1 MASAA
6 DIRSWSATGLAARTV
21 AQLQA
26 LATTTGVDLLD
37 VNDASRGSRR
47 GRPLLK
53 ADYIS
58 SLLRHRDQLAAAAT
72 SDAAAT
78 DDGLAVHNIVQ
89 FRPAGSS
96 GWSLAT

>member
-37 VNDASRGSRR
+37 VKGDAAPPRRPRYDAASLGALSRGKMVEGPAS
-47 GRPLLK
+47 
-53 ADYIS
+53 
-58 SLLRHRDQLAAAAT
+58 Q
-72 SDAAAT
+72 DAEPTRSQQA
-78 DDGLAVHNIVQ
+78 L
-89 FRPAGSS
+89 
-96 GWSLAT
+96 

>member
-58 SLLRHRDQLAAAAT
+58 SLLRLAHPP
-72 SDAAAT
+72 
-78 DDGLAVHNIVQ
+78 L
-89 FRPAGSS
+89 PELCLSS
-96 GWSLAT
+96 QCMRL